1 VPGAAAAA
9 ALPPTEQHSSFL
21 RGVLSSM
28 AGWLSS
34 TTIDEDDGDA
44 DSSAD
49 DDRADSPDSRYE
61 HDDGDDADVRN

>member
-1 VPGAAAAA
+1 
-9 ALPPTEQHSSFL
+9 
-21 RGVLSSM
+21 M